1 MPVKS
6 MVTNIGF
13 DINALNSKNVESDLA
28 NIKAYDLDKINHP
41 NFVVHNTVM
50 DNKYLSDRAFP
61 AFVFR
66 TKIYKKIS
74 SLLNKKARNWVYKLN
89 YAPFLY

>member
-1 MPVKS
+1 

-28 NIKAYDLDKINHP
+28 NIQAYVLEKIIHP

-61 AFVFR
+61 TFIFR
-66 TKIYKKIS
+66 TKIYKIS
-74 SLLNKKARNWVYKLN
+74 SWLNKKGT
-89 YAPFLY
+89 